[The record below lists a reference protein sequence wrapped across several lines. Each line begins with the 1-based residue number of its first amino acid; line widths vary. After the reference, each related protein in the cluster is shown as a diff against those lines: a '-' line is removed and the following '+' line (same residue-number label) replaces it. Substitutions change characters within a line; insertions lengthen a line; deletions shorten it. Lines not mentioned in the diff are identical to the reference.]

1 MQLYHNQWYEKCMLR
16 LLKYHLMLELNSLKI
31 LIIVIITVI
40 VDLKILLGLNILK
53 ISYANSIMFVKDM
66 QIKIFI
72 DGEEIRCGNEKDS
85 SKGFFQKRYL
95 YNLSK
100 LLVFFFTKK
109 LINIRMAITVALANA
124 IKIQNGML
132 CPKSS
137 QSSLSEHKPNGL
149 NIQGAMVSRGKKS
162 GN

>member
-1 MQLYHNQWYEKCMLR
+1 
-16 LLKYHLMLELNSLKI
+16 
-31 LIIVIITVI
+31 
-40 VDLKILLGLNILK
+40 
-53 ISYANSIMFVKDM
+53 MFVKHT
-66 QIKIFI
+66 QIKQFI
-72 DGEEIRCGNEKDS
+72 DGEKISGENEKDPRKDLLKS
-85 SKGFFQKRYL
+85 YL

-109 LINIRMAITVALANA
+109 LINIRKAIIVALANA

-132 CPKSS
+132 CPNSS
-137 QSSLSEHKPNGL
+137 QSSLSEHKPKGL

>member
-1 MQLYHNQWYEKCMLR
+1 
-16 LLKYHLMLELNSLKI
+16 MLELNSLKI

-72 DGEEIRCGNEKDS
+72 DGEEIRCGNEKILERIF
-85 SKGFFQKRYL
+85 KT
-95 YNLSK
+95 
-100 LLVFFFTKK
+100 LLIQSIKVTCFLFTKK

-124 IKIQNGML
+124 IKIQMACSVL
-132 CPKSS
+132 KA
-137 QSSLSEHKPNGL
+137 PNQAYQ
-149 NIQGAMVSRGKKS
+149 NINLMV
-162 GN
+162 

>member
-1 MQLYHNQWYEKCMLR
+1 
-16 LLKYHLMLELNSLKI
+16 
-31 LIIVIITVI
+31 
-40 VDLKILLGLNILK
+40 
-53 ISYANSIMFVKDM
+53 MFVKDM

-72 DGEEIRCGNEKDS
+72 DGEEIRCGNEKDPR
-85 SKGFFQKRYL
+85 KD
-95 YNLSK
+95 
-100 LLVFFFTKK
+100 LLKTLLIQSIKVTCFLFTKK